1 MRAMPRAPALFAT
14 RALTAMLIVLVVA
27 IAACSDESLEA
38 QPKNYVGVG
47 VELTMEAAGARV
59 VRILPGSDATRAGLA
74 PDDVILEVAGVS
86 TRGLNLAEV
95 VGALR
100 GDPGTSVEV
109 LVRSTSGERELSLT
123 RRALQNP

>member
-1 MRAMPRAPALFAT
+1 MPRAIARLGTHASLAILFAC
-14 RALTAMLIVLVVA
+14 LTA
-27 IAACSDESLEA
+27 IAACSDDALEA
-38 QPKNYVGVG
+38 QPKHYVGIG

-74 PDDVILEVAGVS
+74 PDDIILEVGGVS

-95 VGALR
+95 VAALR
-100 GDPGTSVEV
+100 GDPETTVDV
-109 LVRSTSGERELSLT
+109 LVRSASGERELALT